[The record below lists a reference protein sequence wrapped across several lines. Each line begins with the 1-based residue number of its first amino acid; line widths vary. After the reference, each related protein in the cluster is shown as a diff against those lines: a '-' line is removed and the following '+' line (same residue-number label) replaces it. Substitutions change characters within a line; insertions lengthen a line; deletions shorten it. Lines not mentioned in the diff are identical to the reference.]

1 MESYRPSDS
10 LNLAEQGEA
19 GPAEDLKNLCRSLGI
34 RFYEQ
39 LPQAQLPQELI
50 KNLDVAW
57 ARKNRLVP
65 IKADEDNVVVAF
77 SDPLALEPADEL
89 AFTLKKRI
97 EVVVAPESEILKSL
111 NLFFSAAR
119 DTADDLLLEMEAEDA
134 EALSADLEDIPDLID
149 SDESAPV
156 IKLVNM
162 ILFQAVSERASDI
175 HIESGPG
182 VVTVRYRIDGIL
194 YDRLTPPRHY
204 LPFLS
209 SRIKVMANLDI
220 AEKRL
225 PQDGRFQFTVAEQN
239 IDVRVSVI
247 PTSEGER
254 TVLRLLY
261 KGSALLGLEDLG
273 LDSQNLEKFI
283 ELIFRPNGIILSTG
297 PTGSGK
303 TTTLYAAL
311 NRLNSRDLNIITIE
325 DPVEYSLSGVGQIQ
339 VNPKI
344 GLTFAHG
351 FRSVLRH
358 DPDVIMIGEI
368 RDLETAE
375 IASQAALTGHRVFST
390 LHTNDAPS
398 AVTRLVDMG
407 IEPYLVSSTVIGV
420 EAQRLIRLLCPHCK
434 EPYRPSLDSLS
445 KAGLNP
451 ADLEGVEIFRARGC
465 RECFQTGYRGRT
477 GIYELLIVDEEFQ
490 KAVARSPE
498 ANVVRQAA
506 IKAGMKT
513 LVNDGISKVRQGI
526 TSLEEV
532 LRVTSA

>member
-1 MESYRPSDS
+1 LDTLDLGIKSETGRTDD
-10 LNLAEQGEA
+10 L
-19 GPAEDLKNLCRSLGI
+19 EDLCRGLGVP
-34 RFYEQ
+34 FYRQ
-39 LPQAQLPQELI
+39 LPQAQLPQDLI
-50 KNLDVAW
+50 NRLDVTW

-65 IKADEDNVVVAF
+65 IQATDDSVVVAF
-77 SDPLALEPADEL
+77 SNPLALAPADEL
-89 AFTLKKRI
+89 AFWLKKQI
-97 EVVVAPESEILKSL
+97 EVVVAPESEILRSL

-119 DTADDLLLEMEAEDA
+119 DTADDLLLEMKTEDA
-134 EALSADLEDIPDLID
+134 EALRADLEDIPDLID

-209 SRIKVMANLDI
+209 SRIKVMASLDI

-254 TVLRLLY
+254 LVLRLLY
-261 KGSALLGLEDLG
+261 KSSALLGLEELG
-273 LDSQNLEKFI
+273 LDRENLEK
-283 ELIFRPNGIILSTG
+283 LIGLIVRPNGIVLSTG

-311 NRLNSRDLNIITIE
+311 TRLNSRDLNIITIE

-344 GLTFAHG
+344 GLTFARG

-368 RDLETAE
+368 RDFETAE
-375 IASQAALTGHRVFST
+375 IATQAALTGHRVFST

-407 IEPYLVSSTVIGV
+407 IEPYLVSSTIIGV

-434 EPYRPSLDSLS
+434 EPYRPSPESLS
-445 KAGLNP
+445 KAGLDP
-451 ADLEGVEIFRARGC
+451 AKLEGAQIFRPRGC
-465 RECFQTGYRGRT
+465 AECFHTGYRGRT
-477 GIYELLIVDEEFQ
+477 GIYELLVVDESFQ
-490 KAVARSPE
+490 EAVARNPE
-498 ANVVRQAA
+498 ANAVRQAA
-506 IKAGMKT
+506 IKTGMKT
-513 LVNDGISKVRQGI
+513 LLEDGLHKIRQGK